1 MRKQRKK
8 IMAVGLAG
16 AMTAALLAGCATK
29 ATPEETLPGTADTA
43 DTMDMADDELDLP
56 GADSEIYESDVKP
69 AGPVETS
76 DALGDSWDSYTVQI
90 NDTVV
95 TLPCTIAELEA
106 AGVELDREYTPE
118 DYVVNAGEYELAWF
132 EDAGGDCIMVSM
144 LNPGSEPAEI
154 KDCQV
159 GSISADAW
167 NLTNGS
173 LKVIFPGGIQVGST
187 EADLLAAYGEADD
200 SYEDEAYGN
209 SYFWYGEGSN
219 ISSCN
224 AGITPDTGL
233 VETIS
238 IDCTG

>member
-1 MRKQRKK
+1 M
-8 IMAVGLAG
+8 
-16 AMTAALLAGCATK
+16 
-29 ATPEETLPGTADTA
+29 
-43 DTMDMADDELDLP
+43 
-56 GADSEIYESDVKP
+56 
-69 AGPVETS
+69 
-76 DALGDSWDSYTVQI
+76 QI

-106 AGVELDREYTPE
+106 AGVELDSEYTPE

>member
-1 MRKQRKK
+1 
-8 IMAVGLAG
+8 
-16 AMTAALLAGCATK
+16 
-29 ATPEETLPGTADTA
+29 
-43 DTMDMADDELDLP
+43 
-56 GADSEIYESDVKP
+56 
-69 AGPVETS
+69 
-76 DALGDSWDSYTVQI
+76 
-90 NDTVV
+90 
-95 TLPCTIAELEA
+95 
-106 AGVELDREYTPE
+106 
-118 DYVVNAGEYELAWF
+118 
-132 EDAGGDCIMVSM
+132 MVSM

-167 NLTNGS
+167 NLTNGT

>member
-1 MRKQRKK
+1 
-8 IMAVGLAG
+8 MAVGLAG
-16 AMTAALLAGCATK
+16 AMTRHCWQDAPRSHTGGDASR
-29 ATPEETLPGTADTA
+29 TADTA

-159 GSISADAW
+159 GAISADAW

-173 LKVIFPGGIQVGST
+173 LKVIFRAGSRS
-187 EADLLAAYGEADD
+187 DLLRRICWPRMERQMILMRMKHMAIHTSGTEKDL
-200 SYEDEAYGN
+200 
-209 SYFWYGEGSN
+209 
-219 ISSCN
+219 I
-224 AGITPDTGL
+224 
-233 VETIS
+233 
-238 IDCTG
+238 